1 MSSVSFFNVELWF
14 DIFSKVLIPE
24 STHPRSVSEKGKLV

>member
-14 DIFSKVLIPE
+14 DTFSKVLIPE
-24 STHPRSVSEKGKLV
+24 STHPRSVSAKGELI